1 MKTLTRTSIQKP
13 KKLQSQSTYHTHS
26 EYQSLTMCFWRNV
39 YYVDCK
45 HYSRDPV
52 ACIEANHTDTHC
64 EGWDDDDK
72 EMQSQ
77 TRDGTPYTKALPG
90 DCMDCKYRAR
100 LKKIKDSKSGGG
112 PGGRGSSGRVKA

>member
-1 MKTLTRTSIQKP
+1 MHKD
-13 KKLQSQSTYHTHS
+13 
-26 EYQSLTMCFWRNV
+26 YQSLTMCFWRNV

>member
-1 MKTLTRTSIQKP
+1 MHKD
-13 KKLQSQSTYHTHS
+13 
-26 EYQSLTMCFWRNV
+26 YQSLTMCFWRNV

-100 LKKIKDSKSGGG
+100 LKKIKDSKSGGRS
-112 PGGRGSSGRVKA
+112 GGRGSSGRVKA